1 MQCLYIG
8 GRSMKKYCLF
18 CLFGFLLT
26 LQSNA
31 QSTPRLIDSL
41 ERSMQR
47 VQPIQY
53 DSLFSAIL
61 PHLVEKLDSA
71 QHPNYVRLLFSWAS
85 KDNQP
90 MHQASA
96 WYAAAWF
103 GRHLTSNYAQALYGY
118 NRAFEK
124 AELAQNR
131 VLMANAMLRSMET
144 FIELGSLEEALQYL
158 FKAEAVFQKYN
169 YEGFRSVTGS
179 LFGIGQF
186 FHRAGNHTLSVQY
199 FEKALVF
206 NDLHDDDYSVMHA
219 YNTLGLSYLGL
230 KQYQKAIEVFQ
241 ISNQMAR
248 EMGDI
253 AWEALTYGN
262 IGMVYYEQKDYA
274 RAEEHLLYDISTS
287 ERVEGWA
294 SACNAAILLAEMY
307 LEMKRPQQAAIYI
320 AQAKAFESK
329 APALYLKQFL
339 ALLDVDYWV
348 MQKDYERAYKYKIQ
362 LDSINEELNS
372 KNEQQ
377 LRVQAKKRHAYELQ
391 KRELALELEVSELKA
406 NANQWEHG
414 VYVLLGLL
422 LMLALAAFGLVRRE
436 KQSHALLLADLQR
449 FQRNKQLQQYKQFL
463 QQYSKWQQH
472 SSAPL
477 PAPEAWRDHL
487 REFVEWQ
494 FPQFFSRMK
503 SSFPTLTEQDI
514 EAMALLKLKLSLEE
528 VGVIMSFE
536 TQEWLERTGK
546 KLGGIPAKRVLIDI
560 EKLV

>member
-1 MQCLYIG
+1 
-8 GRSMKKYCLF
+8 MKKF
-18 CLFGFLLT
+18 CLFGLLGIFLT
-26 LQSNA
+26 FTIHA
-31 QSTPRLIDSL
+31 QSTNQLIDSL

-53 DSLFSAIL
+53 DSLFSAVL
-61 PHLVEKLDSA
+61 PLIVEKLDSNA
-71 QHPNYVRLLFSWAS
+71 HSTFVRSLFSRSS
-85 KDNQP
+85 KENAP
-90 MHQASA
+90 KHQAAS

-144 FIELGSLEEALQYL
+144 FIELGSFEEALQYL

-230 KQYQKAIEVFQ
+230 NQYQKAVEVFQ

-248 EMGDI
+248 EMGDV

-274 RAEEHLLYDISTS
+274 RAEEHLLYDIATS

-307 LEMKRPQQAAIYI
+307 LEMNRPQQAAVYI
-320 AQAKAFESK
+320 EQAKAFEAK
-329 APALYLKQFL
+329 APALYLKQYL
-339 ALLDVDYWV
+339 ALLYVDYWA
-348 MQKDYERAYKYKIQ
+348 MLKNYERAYAAKVE
-362 LDSINEELNS
+362 LDSINAELNS

-377 LRVQAKKRHAYELQ
+377 LRIQADKRHAYEMQ
-391 KRELALELEVSELKA
+391 KRELSLELNVSALQAERM
-406 NANQWEHG
+406 QWQRG
-414 VYVLLGLL
+414 VYVLLALL
-422 LMLALAAFGLVRRE
+422 LLLALAAIGLVRRE
-436 KQSHALLLADLQR
+436 KSSHALLLADVQR
-449 FQRNKQLQQYKQFL
+449 FQRNKQMQLFRQQLQQFC
-463 QQYSKWQQH
+463 KWQRQTNNQL
-472 SSAPL
+472 S
-477 PAPEAWRDHL
+477 APEAWHDHL
-487 REFVEWQ
+487 REYAEWQ
-494 FPQFFSRMK
+494 FPRFFSHMK
-503 SSFPTLTEQDI
+503 SSFPSLTEVDI
-514 EAMALLKLKLSLEE
+514 EAMALLKLKFSLEE
-528 VGVIMSFE
+528 VEVLLGLDAADWI
-536 TQEWLERTGK
+536 ERMGK
-546 KLGGIPAKRVLIDI
+546 KLGGIPPEKVLSDI
-560 EKLV
+560 EKLG

>member
-1 MQCLYIG
+1 
-8 GRSMKKYCLF
+8 MKKF
-18 CLFGFLLT
+18 CLFGLLGIFLT
-26 LQSNA
+26 FSIHA
-31 QSTPRLIDSL
+31 QTTNQLIDSL

-53 DSLFSAIL
+53 DSLFSAVL
-61 PHLVEKLDSA
+61 PLIAEKLDSSA
-71 QHPNYVRLLFSWAS
+71 HPTFVRRLFSRSSEENAPMNQAAS
-85 KDNQP
+85 
-90 MHQASA
+90 

-144 FIELGSLEEALQYL
+144 FIELGSFEEALQYL

-230 KQYQKAIEVFQ
+230 KQYQKAVEVFQ

-248 EMGDI
+248 EMGDV

-274 RAEEHLLYDISTS
+274 RAEEHLLYDIATS

-307 LEMKRPQQAAIYI
+307 LEMNRPQQAVVYI
-320 AQAKAFESK
+320 QQARAFEAK
-329 APALYLKQFL
+329 APALYLKQYL
-339 ALLDVDYWV
+339 ALLHVDYWA
-348 MQKDYERAYKYKIQ
+348 MLKNYERAFAAKVE
-362 LDSINEELNS
+362 LDSINAELNS

-377 LRVQAKKRHAYELQ
+377 LRIQADKRHAYEMQ
-391 KRELALELEVSELKA
+391 KRELSLELNVSALQAERI
-406 NANQWEHG
+406 QWQRG
-414 VYVLLGLL
+414 VYVLLALL
-422 LMLALAAFGLVRRE
+422 LLLALAAIGLVRRE
-436 KQSHALLLADLQR
+436 KSSHALLLADLQR
-449 FQRNKQLQQYKQFL
+449 FQRNKQMQLFKQQLQQFC
-463 QQYSKWQQH
+463 KWQRQTNNQL
-472 SSAPL
+472 S
-477 PAPEAWRDHL
+477 APEAWHDHL
-487 REFVEWQ
+487 REYAEWQ
-494 FPQFFSRMK
+494 FPQFFSHMK
-503 SSFPTLTEQDI
+503 SSFPSLTEVDI
-514 EAMALLKLKLSLEE
+514 EAMALLKLKFSLEE
-528 VGVIMSFE
+528 VEVLLGLDSADWI
-536 TQEWLERTGK
+536 ERMGK
-546 KLGGIPAKRVLIDI
+546 KLGGIPPEKVLSDI
-560 EKLV
+560 EKLG

>member
-1 MQCLYIG
+1 
-8 GRSMKKYCLF
+8 MKKF
-18 CLFGFLLT
+18 CLFGLLGIFLT
-26 LQSNA
+26 FTIHA
-31 QSTPRLIDSL
+31 QSTNQLIDFL

-53 DSLFSAIL
+53 DSLFSAVL
-61 PHLVEKLDSA
+61 PLIAEKLDSNA
-71 QHPNYVRLLFSWAS
+71 HSTFVRSLFSRSS
-85 KDNQP
+85 KENAP
-90 MHQASA
+90 KHQAAS

-144 FIELGSLEEALQYL
+144 FIELGSFEEALQYL

-230 KQYQKAIEVFQ
+230 NQYQKAVEVFQ

-248 EMGDI
+248 EMGDV

-274 RAEEHLLYDISTS
+274 RAEEHLLYDIATS

-307 LEMKRPQQAAIYI
+307 LEMNRPQQAAVYI
-320 AQAKAFESK
+320 EQAKAFEAK
-329 APALYLKQFL
+329 APALYLKQYL
-339 ALLDVDYWV
+339 ALLYVDYWA
-348 MQKDYERAYKYKIQ
+348 MLKNYERAYAAKVE
-362 LDSINEELNS
+362 LDSINAELNS

-377 LRVQAKKRHAYELQ
+377 LRIQADKRHAYEMQ
-391 KRELALELEVSELKA
+391 KRELSLELNVSALQAERM
-406 NANQWEHG
+406 QWQRG
-414 VYVLLGLL
+414 VYVLLALL
-422 LMLALAAFGLVRRE
+422 LLLALAAIGLVRRE
-436 KQSHALLLADLQR
+436 KSSHALLLADVQR
-449 FQRNKQLQQYKQFL
+449 FQRNKQMQLFRQQLQQFC
-463 QQYSKWQQH
+463 KWQRQTNNQL
-472 SSAPL
+472 S
-477 PAPEAWRDHL
+477 APEAWHDHL
-487 REFVEWQ
+487 REYAEWQ
-494 FPQFFSRMK
+494 FPRFFSHMK
-503 SSFPTLTEQDI
+503 SSFPSLTEVDI
-514 EAMALLKLKLSLEE
+514 EAMALLKLKFSLEE
-528 VGVIMSFE
+528 VEVLLGLDAADWI
-536 TQEWLERTGK
+536 ERMGK
-546 KLGGIPAKRVLIDI
+546 KLGGIPPEKVLSDI
-560 EKLV
+560 EKLG

>member
-1 MQCLYIG
+1 
-8 GRSMKKYCLF
+8 MKKF
-18 CLFGFLLT
+18 CLFGLLGIFLT
-26 LQSNA
+26 FSIHA
-31 QSTPRLIDSL
+31 QTTNQLIDSL

-53 DSLFSAIL
+53 DSLFSAVL
-61 PHLVEKLDSA
+61 PLIAEKLDSSA
-71 QHPNYVRLLFSWAS
+71 HPTFVRRLFSRSSEENAPMNQAAS
-85 KDNQP
+85 
-90 MHQASA
+90 

-144 FIELGSLEEALQYL
+144 FIELGSFEEALQYL

-230 KQYQKAIEVFQ
+230 KQYQKAVEVFQ

-248 EMGDI
+248 EMGDV

-274 RAEEHLLYDISTS
+274 RAEEHLLYDIATS

-307 LEMKRPQQAAIYI
+307 LEMNRPQQAVVYI
-320 AQAKAFESK
+320 QQARAFEAK
-329 APALYLKQFL
+329 APALYLKQYL
-339 ALLDVDYWV
+339 ALLNVDYWA
-348 MQKDYERAYKYKIQ
+348 MLKNYERAFAAKVE
-362 LDSINEELNS
+362 LDSINAELNS

-377 LRVQAKKRHAYELQ
+377 LRIQADKRHAYEMQ
-391 KRELALELEVSELKA
+391 KRELSLELNVSALQAERI
-406 NANQWEHG
+406 QWQRG
-414 VYVLLGLL
+414 VYVLLALL
-422 LMLALAAFGLVRRE
+422 LLLALAAIGLVRRE
-436 KQSHALLLADLQR
+436 KSSHALLLADLQR
-449 FQRNKQLQQYKQFL
+449 FQRNKQMQLFKQQLQQFC
-463 QQYSKWQQH
+463 KWQRQTNNQL
-472 SSAPL
+472 S
-477 PAPEAWRDHL
+477 APEAWHDHL
-487 REFVEWQ
+487 REYAEWQ
-494 FPQFFSRMK
+494 FPQFFSHMK
-503 SSFPTLTEQDI
+503 SSFPSLTEVDI
-514 EAMALLKLKLSLEE
+514 EAMALLKLKFSLEE
-528 VGVIMSFE
+528 VEVLLGLDSADWI
-536 TQEWLERTGK
+536 ERMGK
-546 KLGGIPAKRVLIDI
+546 KLGGIPPEKVLSDI
-560 EKLV
+560 EKLG

>member
-1 MQCLYIG
+1 
-8 GRSMKKYCLF
+8 MKKF
-18 CLFGFLLT
+18 CLFGLLGIFLT
-26 LQSNA
+26 FTIHA
-31 QSTPRLIDSL
+31 QSTNQLIDSL

-53 DSLFSAIL
+53 DSLFSAVL
-61 PHLVEKLDSA
+61 PLIAEKLDSNA
-71 QHPNYVRLLFSWAS
+71 HSTFVRSLFSRSS
-85 KDNQP
+85 KENAP
-90 MHQASA
+90 KHQAAS

-144 FIELGSLEEALQYL
+144 FIELGSFEEALQYL

-230 KQYQKAIEVFQ
+230 NQYQKAVEVFQ

-248 EMGDI
+248 EMGDV

-274 RAEEHLLYDISTS
+274 RAEEHLLYDIATS

-307 LEMKRPQQAAIYI
+307 LEMNRPQQAAVYI
-320 AQAKAFESK
+320 EQAKAFEAK
-329 APALYLKQFL
+329 APALYLKQYL
-339 ALLDVDYWV
+339 ALLYVDYWA
-348 MQKDYERAYKYKIQ
+348 MLKNYERAYAAKVE
-362 LDSINEELNS
+362 LDSINAELNS

-377 LRVQAKKRHAYELQ
+377 LRIQADKRHAYEMQ
-391 KRELALELEVSELKA
+391 KRELSLELNVSALQAERM
-406 NANQWEHG
+406 QWQRG
-414 VYVLLGLL
+414 VYVLLALL
-422 LMLALAAFGLVRRE
+422 LLLALAAIGLVRRE
-436 KQSHALLLADLQR
+436 KSSHALLLADVQR
-449 FQRNKQLQQYKQFL
+449 FQRNKQMQLFRQQLQQFC
-463 QQYSKWQQH
+463 KWQRQTNNQL
-472 SSAPL
+472 S
-477 PAPEAWRDHL
+477 APEAWHDHL
-487 REFVEWQ
+487 REYAEWQ
-494 FPQFFSRMK
+494 FPRFFSHMK
-503 SSFPTLTEQDI
+503 SSFPSLTEVDI
-514 EAMALLKLKLSLEE
+514 EAMALLKLKFSLEE
-528 VGVIMSFE
+528 VEVLLGLDAADWI
-536 TQEWLERTGK
+536 ERMGK
-546 KLGGIPAKRVLIDI
+546 KLGGIPPEKVLSDI
-560 EKLV
+560 EKLG